1 MRLEGRVRSLFEGPN
16 LANLGT
22 LGSDGSPQ
30 VTPVWVD
37 YDGEHILINSVEGRT
52 KVENVRRDPRVAL
65 SIYSADSLYAPAFV
79 WGRVVSTTTD
89 GAREHINKMSK
100 KYLNRDEYPSQ
111 GETRV
116 ILKILPEKVRG

>member
-1 MRLEGRVRSLFEGPN
+1 MQLEGRVRSLFEGAN

-22 LGSDGSPQ
+22 IGADGYPQ

-37 YDGEHILINSVEGRT
+37 YDGEHILVNSVEGRA
-52 KVENVRRDPRVAL
+52 KLENVRRDPRVAI

-79 WGRVVSTTTD
+79 WGRVVSTTSE
-89 GAREHINKMSK
+89 GAREHMIKMAA
-100 KYLNRDEYPSQ
+100 KYLRQDEYPSQ

-116 ILKILPEKVRG
+116 IIRILPERVRG